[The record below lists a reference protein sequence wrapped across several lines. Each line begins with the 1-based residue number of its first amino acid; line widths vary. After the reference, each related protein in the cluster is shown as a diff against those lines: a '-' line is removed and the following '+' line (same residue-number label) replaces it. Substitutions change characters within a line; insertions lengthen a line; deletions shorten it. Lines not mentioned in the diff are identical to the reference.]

1 MPVVTAH
8 LAGASSS
15 DNAGRQIDGILYVPA
30 GADRDPKPGRTC
42 QTAGDS
48 GATGLA
54 AQLLLSLSCRT
65 QIISSCRYS
74 VPCLVQTA
82 SYHRKHEVF
91 ILDIRWKSVFKIA
104 KLFEIS

>member
-8 LAGASSS
+8 LAGTSSS

-30 GADRDPKPGRTC
+30 GADRDPKPESTC

-54 AQLLLSLSCRT
+54 APLALLRNTNHLLMKILCAL
-65 QIISSCRYS
+65 
-74 VPCLVQTA
+74 LVQTV
-82 SYHRKHEVF
+82 SYHKKHKVF
-91 ILDIRWKSVFKIA
+91 ILHIHWKSVFKIA